1 MEVVKGMK
9 KIIINNIRN
18 IDYLEFEI
26 PNAGVHII
34 TGENGI
40 GKTTLFT
47 CLSRICNNKAYR
59 NGFPTTNLNNCCFG
73 NFSNNYTFF
82 VKEGIANVM

>member
-1 MEVVKGMK
+1 MK

-59 NGFPTTNLNNCCFG
+59 NGFPTTNLNNVNDFMTCHQ
-73 NFSNNYTFF
+73 
-82 VKEGIANVM
+82 IAHVRCR